1 MSIDIGVCG
10 LQLNKKASFLSN
22 FCDLY
27 AHRVDDSITLLLLL
41 WSFVVNAEKYV
52 FPAPIYGNQNKGP
65 EFTTSGYQ
73 RTIEWLGLKVTLKIV
88 CFKYPAVGRD
98 NFH

>member
-27 AHRVDDSITLLLLL
+27 AHRVDDSITLLVLL
-41 WSFVVNAEKYV
+41 WSFVVNAEKYLCLSSL
-52 FPAPIYGNQNKGP
+52 YLWESK
-65 EFTTSGYQ
+65 
-73 RTIEWLGLKVTLKIV
+73 
-88 CFKYPAVGRD
+88 
-98 NFH
+98 